1 MPFGGLWNLSQRLWL
16 KEWFPRPTLVW
27 RRGLQHGAWT
37 NTFWSYSW
45 FFKNVWVWDI
55 FKGWVKLEVILVWTP
70 RRFFLNYRRR
80 SKTKRTCK
88 WFAQTWGRILSNILY
103 RTFWWRFSASHCTSE
118 NIYFSLLELVRSLSH
133 LKKCQAIIYLH
144 LFLTERKC
152 PGNCQ
157 NWRRLWC
164 KLVGLKFATRDAS
177 RIVFLTTDMPIM
189 SDLRLDLNGWELNN
203 GLSGVPAS
211 LPLAVNQSVVYTV
224 HKIS

>member
-1 MPFGGLWNLSQRLWL
+1 MPFGGLWNLSHRLWL

-27 RRGLQHGAWT
+27 RRGLRHGAWT

-133 LKKCQAIIYLH
+133 LKKCQAILYPLVFDRAQMSRQLPELKATLVQAGWSQVCHSGCI
-144 LFLTERKC
+144 T
-152 PGNCQ
+152 NCFF
-157 NWRRLWC
+157 NHRYANHVR
-164 KLVGLKFATRDAS
+164 S
-177 RIVFLTTDMPIM
+177 
-189 SDLRLDLNGWELNN
+189 
-203 GLSGVPAS
+203 
-211 LPLAVNQSVVYTV
+211 
-224 HKIS
+224 